1 MKSWCTPLYEG
12 TFSVGLDKK
21 FFSIPRDGNAAKGAL
36 KISLN
41 PFLLVNEKRVILIDT
56 GIGSFGE
63 DTGVERLFENLERH
77 GISDYEVTDI
87 FMSHLHY
94 DHMGGLAH
102 QNSGFWEL
110 SFPEAKLWVSKDD
123 WARVMAKEEFY
134 DAEKTE
140 FVAFLDAR
148 ANLHF
153 LEAKDQP
160 YPEIRVECIGGHTQY
175 HQAIWYKDE
184 DLNLLM
190 AGDVIATRGQVNR
203 VFAAKYDYDPEQSK
217 RQRVR
222 LAREAYEKD
231 ATILA
236 YHDEECSMFRIVD
249 HDARRGYVTEPVS
262 GGRP

>member
-21 FFSIPRDGNAAKGAL
+21 FFSIPRDGKPAKGAL

-41 PFLLVNEKRVILIDT
+41 PFLIVNEKRVILIDT

-63 DTGVERLFENLERH
+63 DTGVERLFENIERH
-77 GISDYEVTDI
+77 GIADYEVTDI

-110 SFPEAKLWVSKDD
+110 SFPQAKLWVSKED

-148 ANLHF
+148 ADLYF
-153 LEAKDQP
+153 LEAEDQP
-160 YPEIRVECIGGHTQY
+160 YPEMRVERIGGHTQF
-175 HQAIWYKDE
+175 HQVLWYKDD
-184 DLNLLM
+184 DLNLMM
-190 AGDVIATRGQVNR
+190 AGDVMATRAQVNR

-217 RQRVR
+217 KQRVR
-222 LAREAYEKD
+222 LAREAYEVGV
-231 ATILA
+231 TILA

-249 HDARRGYVTEPVS
+249 YDPKLGYVTEPVR